1 MFSLADPALADPD
14 LSPGRVSQ
22 RDLAVR
28 RGVGK
33 RGDDS
38 TATVEAT
45 LGAVRTLIE
54 RDGVIDFNMREM
66 LALAGISN
74 RAFYRHFPSKEAV
87 VAVLVEEVYGTMVAS
102 LAEAVAATSGARER
116 MTAWIDESLRY
127 AHDASHRARGRI
139 FVAYEARL
147 RDEHPEVYR
156 RAGRALLHQVSAIIR
171 DGVEEGAFST
181 RSPEEHARIVVR
193 LVVATLQQH
202 VLDRNAPSDVERDA
216 LVAFILEACR

>member
-1 MFSLADPALADPD
+1 MFSPADPAIDIGHA
-14 LSPGRVSQ
+14 SQ
-22 RDLAVR
+22 RDLAVL

-45 LGAVRTLIE
+45 LAAVRSLIE
-54 RDGVIDFNMREM
+54 RDGVIDFNMREL
-66 LALAGISN
+66 LALAGVSN

-87 VAVLVEEVYGTMVAS
+87 VTALVEEVYGTMVHS
-102 LAEAVAATSGARER
+102 LAEAVGRASGARAR

-127 AHDASHRARGRI
+127 AHDPGHRARGRI

-156 RAGRALLHQVSAIIR
+156 RAGRALVQQVSAIIR
-171 DGVEEGAFST
+171 DGVEEGVFTT

-216 LVAFILEACR
+216 LVAFILQACR